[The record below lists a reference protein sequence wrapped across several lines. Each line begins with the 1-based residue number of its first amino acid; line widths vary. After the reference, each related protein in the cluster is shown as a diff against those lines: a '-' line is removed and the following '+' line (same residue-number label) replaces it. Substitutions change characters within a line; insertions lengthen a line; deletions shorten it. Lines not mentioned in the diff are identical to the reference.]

1 LEAFE
6 GSSSFVRDGE
16 EVKRAKGKRQG
27 RKRNITFLLITHRM
41 ATPDLFDTKYSE
53 FARDLQGACPE
64 LTSEIEKALALSTK
78 ERREQFKVQ
87 VLPSCSPGRDAK
99 IAPAFVLPGV
109 AMPSQIWIDLSA
121 KSRKAIQEHLTL
133 LSFTYLIESGT
144 KEESTTNGW
153 NDGFMKKMMDEM
165 KAKMD
170 SMDFAGLSEK
180 FAGLFGGAGAGAGA
194 GGAAGFAGFAS
205 GIPEIPERFMKGQI
219 ARLAEEIVKE
229 LKVEDFGIDAET
241 MKAAGNDPT
250 KALNIIMEVFGKNPA
265 GFQNT
270 VQKLGKKIALK
281 IQSGAIRPQE
291 LVAEAEELMK
301 VFSENPKFVELMEAF
316 RQTFGFENKE
326 AAQAAGRDNENRL
339 SIAKSRLRKKLEEKR
354 AKAEARAKGKD

>member
-1 LEAFE
+1 
-6 GSSSFVRDGE
+6 
-16 EVKRAKGKRQG
+16 
-27 RKRNITFLLITHRM
+27 M
-41 ATPDLFDTKYSE
+41 ASADLFHTKYSD
-53 FARDLQGACPE
+53 FARDLLGACPE
-64 LTSEIEKALALSTK
+64 LTGDIERALALSSD
-78 ERREQFKVQ
+78 ERKEQFKIQ
-87 VLPSCSPGRDAK
+87 VLPYCSPKRDAK
-99 IAPAFVLPGV
+99 VGPAFVLPGV
-109 AMPSQIWIDLSA
+109 AMPLQVWIDLSE

-133 LSFTYLIESGT
+133 LSFTYLIETGT
-144 KEESTTNGW
+144 KDEGAKNGW
-153 NDGFMKKMMDEM
+153 DTTWMKKMMEEM
-165 KAKMD
+165 KTKMD
-170 SMDFAGLSEK
+170 SMDFDDLAGK
-180 FAGLFGGAGAGAGA
+180 FAGLFGGAA
-194 GGAAGFAGFAS
+194 GGAAGVGGAAAGFAGFAG

-219 ARLAEEIVKE
+219 AKLAEEIVKE

-250 KALNIIMEVFGKNPA
+250 KALNIIMEVFAKNPA

-301 VFSENPKFVELMEAF
+301 VFSENPRFVELMEAF

-339 SIAKSRLRKKLEEKR
+339 SVARARLRKKLEEKR
-354 AKAEARAKGKD
+354 AKAAGKGQGKSKD

>member
-1 LEAFE
+1 
-6 GSSSFVRDGE
+6 
-16 EVKRAKGKRQG
+16 
-27 RKRNITFLLITHRM
+27 
-41 ATPDLFDTKYSE
+41 
-53 FARDLQGACPE
+53 
-64 LTSEIEKALALSTK
+64 
-78 ERREQFKVQ
+78 
-87 VLPSCSPGRDAK
+87 
-99 IAPAFVLPGV
+99 
-109 AMPSQIWIDLSA
+109 MPSQIWIDLSA

-144 KEESTTNGW
+144 KEESTSNGW
-153 NDGFMKKMMDEM
+153 NDGFMKKMMDDM
-165 KAKMD
+165 KTKMD

-180 FAGLFGGAGAGAGA
+180 FAGLFGGAGAGGA
-194 GGAAGFAGFAS
+194 AGAAGFAGFAS

-219 ARLAEEIVKE
+219 AKLAEEIVKE

-250 KALNIIMEVFGKNPA
+250 KALNIIMEVFAKNPA

-301 VFSENPKFVELMEAF
+301 VFSENPRFVELMEAF

-339 SIAKSRLRKKLEEKR
+339 SVARARLRKKLEEKR
-354 AKAEARAKGKD
+354 AKAAGKGQGKSKD